1 MYILG
6 LNIFHGDSSACI
18 FKDDKLLVAIEEE
31 RLRRIKHWAGFP
43 SMAIAACLKQSQ
55 ISIEDIDHITISKDP
70 SVNIIN
76 KIKHTILKTR
86 NFKAIFD
93 RLTQANKISS
103 VKSLLA
109 KELGIAENKIK
120 AKIHNIE
127 HHRSHMASAFF
138 ASAFD
143 EAAILSI
150 DGFGDFSSTMIG
162 IGKNNNI
169 EVFDSVIYPHSIGAF
184 YNAITQ
190 FLGFPSYG
198 DEYKVMGLAPYGQ
211 PKYLH
216 LMQDIIKL
224 TDDGLFKLNEKYFK
238 HPKSGVTMTWEAG
251 APFIEDMFSEYMI
264 EKLGKNRLKNE
275 ELTQYHK
282 DLASSAQKM
291 TEIAIFHILNH
302 LYQRTKIDKICIA
315 GGVAQN
321 SVANGKIYLETPFK
335 QVYIPCAG
343 TDAGTAIGS
352 ALYFYNK
359 ILGKER
365 IEPILNANLGIRF
378 SDDEILNAIKSKN
391 LEYKKYS
398 DEELN
403 EYIAD
408 MLIENKVIGW
418 FKDASEFGPRALGYR
433 TILTNPGNKDAVEL
447 LNLKIKK
454 REKFRPFAPSILED
468 FVDEFFEQNEPVPFM
483 EKVFVIKEA
492 KRKLIPAVTHVDG
505 TGRLQTVSEKVNPK
519 YYQMI
524 YRFYEKSGLPLILNT
539 SFNENEP
546 IVNSPQEA
554 IDTYLRTNMDILV
567 LENFVICR

>member
-43 SMAIAACLKQSQ
+43 SMAIAACLKQTN

-76 KIKHTILKTR
+76 KIKHTLLKSR

-93 RLTQANKISS
+93 RLIQANKVSS

-109 KELGIAENKIK
+109 KEFGISENKIK
-120 AKIHNIE
+120 AEIHNIE

-162 IGKNNNI
+162 VGKKNNI

-184 YNAITQ
+184 YTAITQ
-190 FLGFPSYG
+190 FLGFPNYG

-211 PKYLH
+211 AKYLH
-216 LMQDIIKL
+216 LMQDMIKL

-238 HPKSGVTMTWEAG
+238 HSKSGVTMTWEGG
-251 APFIEDMFSEYMI
+251 APFVEDMFSNYMI

-291 TEIAIFHILNH
+291 TEIVIFHILNH
-302 LYQRTKIDKICIA
+302 LYQRTKIDKVCIA

-335 QVYIPCAG
+335 QVYIPSAG

-365 IEPILNANLGIRF
+365 IKPILNANLGIRF
-378 SDDEILNAIKSKN
+378 SEEEILNAIQSKN
-391 LEYKKYS
+391 LKYKRYS
-398 DEELN
+398 DEEIN

-468 FVDEFFEQNEPVPFM
+468 FVDDFFEQNESVPFM
-483 EKVFVIKEA
+483 EKVFVIKKS
-492 KRKLIPAVTHVDG
+492 KRELIPAVTHVDG
-505 TGRLQTVSEKVNPK
+505 TGRLQTVSKQINPK
-519 YYQMI
+519 YYKMI
-524 YRFYEKSGLPLILNT
+524 YRFYEKSGLPLVLNT

-546 IVNSPQEA
+546 IVNSPEEA

-567 LENFVICR
+567 LENFIISR